1 MCCIYNAHSIGSV
14 RLPVLSLSLKHH
26 SLRARQSQHHCA
38 LPPSHQTSS
47 NRTPEGR
54 RLSRRLRALAQPIGL
69 GSSISSRARSA
80 RSPKLWKSASCLS
93 NHGCLRTPG
102 GCIAVP
108 VPGNPTHWMCPRF
121 ARHGMFFANA
131 IVSRTQARPTNTCFS
146 LCTVQMPPQVENA
159 PAELGV

>member
-14 RLPVLSLSLKHH
+14 RLPVLSLSLKHR

-54 RLSRRLRALAQPIGL
+54 RLSRRLRACAQPIGL
-69 GSSISSRARSA
+69 GSSISSRARGA
-80 RSPKLWKSASCLS
+80 RSPKLWESAGVLS

-108 VPGNPTHWMCPRF
+108 PAGCIAVPVPVPVPGDPTQRMFPKVCQIMHGFFKQQMQLSTAHSSGPRTYLPF
-121 ARHGMFFANA
+121 
-131 IVSRTQARPTNTCFS
+131 
-146 LCTVQMPPQVENA
+146 
-159 PAELGV
+159 